1 MIRTLCTGTN
11 CADGSFIN
19 DAVHLFEVII
29 LENAL
34 PSYSL
39 ITLVLILKINSKF
52 YISKNEF
59 DKFTFESFQV
69 INDASKIRLSKD

>member
-1 MIRTLCTGTN
+1 MIRTLCIWTN

-19 DAVHLFEVII
+19 DAVHLFKVII

-52 YISKNEF
+52 YISKNY
-59 DKFTFESFQV
+59 DV
-69 INDASKIRLSKD
+69 YV